1 MHKGAPDTRLGSREH
16 FLALLMTGIM
26 LANPGFISGETTQ
39 NYTNLPRNFK
49 VRKIFMMLRVHF
61 VINPYLLIS
70 YFFYKN

>member
-26 LANPGFISGETTQ
+26 PANPGFISGETTQ

-49 VRKIFMMLRVHF
+49 V
-61 VINPYLLIS
+61 
-70 YFFYKN
+70 